1 MRERTRH
8 AARGAEDGHLR
19 AAGLWCRT
27 TWQNDIDHSI
37 EKFAKNDYGYAFD
50 NRRRCARLEK
60 GLFRQVSYELV
71 VFVLPADSAFVVSE
85 LPNKFF
91 AH

>member
-1 MRERTRH
+1 LLRCYQDEDFQSQRAAQAMRERTRH

-27 TWQNDIDHSI
+27 TWQNDIDHSS

-60 GLFRQVSYELV
+60 GLFR
-71 VFVLPADSAFVVSE
+71 
-85 LPNKFF
+85 
-91 AH
+91 